1 MATFGTYDVVQQIY
15 RGPVGSV
22 ARARVAGDDRHYA
35 VKVFDPAMMGL
46 LEADAATQTFLDRA
60 ALQKLLAE
68 RGAKN
73 WAPVYDLQSTD
84 DGAYY
89 VTNFYPLTDQS
100 LADSQTPLD
109 VEALHAVVTAVVK

>member
-1 MATFGTYDVVQQIY
+1 MATFGNFDVVEQIY
-15 RGPVGSV
+15 RGPLGSV
-22 ARARVAGDDRHYA
+22 ARARVPGDERHYA

-46 LEADAATQTFLDRA
+46 LEADAATQAFLDRA

-73 WAPVYDLQSTD
+73 WAAVHDLASTE

-89 VTNFYPLTDQS
+89 VTDYYPLT
-100 LADSQTPLD
+100 AW
-109 VEALHAVVTAVVK
+109 